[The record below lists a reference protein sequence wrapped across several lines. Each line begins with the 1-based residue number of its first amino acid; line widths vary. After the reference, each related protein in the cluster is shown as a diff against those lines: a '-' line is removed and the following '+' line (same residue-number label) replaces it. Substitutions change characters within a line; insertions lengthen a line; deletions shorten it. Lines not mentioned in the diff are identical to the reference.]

1 MNIEKKLEACQMCQR
16 IWIIFF
22 LKEFRKNSETIEQEQ
37 NTNLNSKE
45 MISFEPFAFK
55 GFSTNRI

>member
-16 IWIIFF
+16 FWIIFF
-22 LKEFRKNSETIEQEQ
+22 LKEFRKNSETTEQEQ

-55 GFSTNRI
+55 GF